1 MVFPRPHRSHDEV
14 DQLLRNARLRD
25 ELEPFVDESLDLLQA
40 RRMSTPAEN
49 EYLESMLAWERAPV
63 LPISLWFQPELC
75 IPAPE
80 TLDDLQLND
89 QLSIVV
95 ERLYEKRIILEF
107 TDHLSD
113 RELYC
118 LIYRDILRSLEKK
131 IDRSDSCIRWHCLD
145 VDLEPELWLRYYAS
159 EEERLEWQ
167 AQSGE
172 PLPPCEFPPHPR
184 SLPGHS

>member
-1 MVFPRPHRSHDEV
+1 MIFAQPHRSPDEV

-25 ELEPFVDESLDLLQA
+25 EIEPFIDESLDLLQM

-63 LPISLWFQPELC
+63 LPISSWFQPELLV
-75 IPAPE
+75 PAPE
-80 TLDDLQLND
+80 TLTEREMH
-89 QLSIVV
+89 V
-95 ERLYEKRIILEF
+95 ELWNVIKKLYEKRIILEL

-131 IDRSDSCIRWHCLD
+131 IDRADSCIRWHCLD
-145 VDLEPELWLRYYAS
+145 ADIEPEIWLQYYAS
-159 EEERLEWQ
+159 DEERAEWH
-167 AQSGE
+167 AQSGD
-172 PLPPCEFPPHPR
+172 PLPPADVPPFPR
-184 SLPGHS
+184 NLPGHS